1 MTEAK
6 GLEAINP
13 ATGIII
19 ATYPLMNQEAIIKAI
34 DRAHSGFQQW
44 KHSAFSARS
53 KALTQASRALKANK
67 VALAECITQEMGK
80 PIQQSFSEVEKC
92 AWVCDYFATNAQQ
105 HLSDETIELD
115 QKNAIVTAQPLGILF
130 AVMPWNFPLWQAF
143 RAIAPALMAGNTL
156 LLKGASNVP
165 GCSKAIQNIFDS
177 CEIPQ
182 GVFTNMPIRST
193 DAELVISHPK
203 VRAVTLTGS
212 EEAGRAVASIAGANL
227 KKCVLELGGQDPY
240 LILHDADLNLA
251 ADRCAASRMLCSGQ
265 VCIAAKRLIV
275 VDEVYDQFLTLLQE
289 KLHTYVMGDPM
300 NPAFNIGPLARL
312 DLRQKVHQQVEN
324 SIKQGATL
332 RKGGVIPEQQ
342 GWWYPITILEDVRP
356 GMPAFDDEIFGP
368 VLSVVRAKNDE
379 HAVELASETRFGLG
393 AAIFSANT
401 ANAQRIAIEEIEA
414 GCVAINDFVRSD
426 PRVPFGGIKDSGY
439 GRELGK
445 LGIHEFI
452 NSKSI
457 V

>member
-53 KALTQASRALKANK
+53 KALTQASRALTANK

-92 AWVCDYFATNAQQ
+92 AWVCDYFAKNAQQ

-177 CEIPQ
+177 C
-182 GVFTNMPIRST
+182 
-193 DAELVISHPK
+193 
-203 VRAVTLTGS
+203 
-212 EEAGRAVASIAGANL
+212 
-227 KKCVLELGGQDPY
+227 
-240 LILHDADLNLA
+240 
-251 ADRCAASRMLCSGQ
+251 
-265 VCIAAKRLIV
+265 
-275 VDEVYDQFLTLLQE
+275 
-289 KLHTYVMGDPM
+289 
-300 NPAFNIGPLARL
+300 
-312 DLRQKVHQQVEN
+312 
-324 SIKQGATL
+324 
-332 RKGGVIPEQQ
+332 
-342 GWWYPITILEDVRP
+342 
-356 GMPAFDDEIFGP
+356 
-368 VLSVVRAKNDE
+368 
-379 HAVELASETRFGLG
+379 
-393 AAIFSANT
+393 
-401 ANAQRIAIEEIEA
+401 
-414 GCVAINDFVRSD
+414 
-426 PRVPFGGIKDSGY
+426 
-439 GRELGK
+439 
-445 LGIHEFI
+445 
-452 NSKSI
+452 
-457 V
+457 